1 VAVPLRAVVCTI
13 GSRYCINKPELATW
27 TCNLSPLESQK
38 GNSGKEKSV
47 LAAALGQES
56 MNWQRRL
63 GLWIGSCL
71 LILVVCCGVVIFLFF
86 HRFYPSVP
94 SPNFPPARDLATAQW
109 QDFEYFRRYLEVDQA
124 YSPAARR
131 QAKELLTE
139 YQTKA
144 GSLTPVQFDLAVSRI
159 VALADNGHSAV
170 YKGSL
175 SRRNN
180 RLPCRLY
187 HFSDGYYIIRA
198 RSASRQML
206 GGRVTAVDGIP
217 VDAVVDRMFEY
228 SGGPRNHYDQ
238 FISVFFLESP
248 ALLHAAG
255 LASLA
260 DRLRLHIVLPD
271 GSGQDETIIADPPDA
286 NAPHV
291 YSDSYLS
298 PQRIDGEG
306 EDWTTLLTPN
316 TKLPVFLQDYANPFQ
331 SVYWAND
338 RVYYVEF
345 RSNEDESG
353 HSIGKFEARVKR
365 EIVADRPRSV
375 VVDLRL
381 DQGGNFVTTAG
392 LMTNLGNLTESIEHV
407 YVLTSAWTFSA
418 GNVGVALLKQHGGR
432 KVTVIGETVGD
443 RIRLWAEGGDMTL
456 PNSKLDIGF
465 ATGLHDYTHPC
476 WRECGCFW
484 TLFFFPMHLATLA
497 PDIEVPYTFGDYAA
511 LRDPLLDRALTL
523 ATQERF
529 GSRFSGV
536 NSPTFVSSLPT
547 RHLNRSRAARFAAGT
562 ATTTNS
568 AIILGMR
575 VLWSS

>member
-1 VAVPLRAVVCTI
+1 LLIV
-13 GSRYCINKPELATW
+13 
-27 TCNLSPLESQK
+27 
-38 GNSGKEKSV
+38 
-47 LAAALGQES
+47 ALG
-56 MNWQRRL
+56 
-63 GLWIGSCL
+63 
-71 LILVVCCGVVIFLFF
+71 CGVVVFLFF
-86 HRFYPSVP
+86 HRFYPSIP
-94 SPNFPPARDLATAQW
+94 AAAFPLAQDQETAQR

-124 YSPAARR
+124 YSPEARR
-131 QAKELLTE
+131 EATRLLTG
-139 YQTKA
+139 YQAEA
-144 GSLTPVQFDLAVSRI
+144 GSLSPAQFDLAISRM

-198 RSASRQML
+198 RPACGRML
-206 GGRVTAVDGIP
+206 GAKVTALDGMP

-255 LASLA
+255 LASLS
-260 DRLRLHIVLPD
+260 DRLSLHLMLRD
-271 GSGQDETIIADPPDA
+271 GSERDETVIADPPDV

-298 PQRIDGEG
+298 PQRIDE
-306 EDWTTLLTPN
+306 ESDDWMTLLAPN
-316 TKLPVFLQDYANPFQ
+316 AALPVFLQDYANPFQ
-331 SVYWAND
+331 SVYWAD
-338 RVYYVEF
+338 KGVYYVEF
-345 RSNEDESG
+345 RSNEDEPG
-353 HSIGKFEARVKR
+353 HSIGEFVARVKR

-381 DQGGNFVTTAG
+381 DQGGNFVKTAG
-392 LMTNLGNLTESIEHV
+392 LMKNVANLTNSIEHV

-418 GNVGVALLKQHGGR
+418 GNVSVALLKQHGGS
-432 KVTVIGETVGD
+432 KVTVIGAEVGD
-443 RIRLWAEGGDMTL
+443 RIRIWAEGRDMTL

-476 WRECGCFW
+476 WRDPGCFW
-484 TLFFFPMHLATLA
+484 TLFFFPMHVATLA
-497 PDIEVPYTFGDYAA
+497 PDIPVPYSFEDYVA

-523 ATQERF
+523 AAQ
-529 GSRFSGV
+529 
-536 NSPTFVSSLPT
+536 LP
-547 RHLNRSRAARFAAGT
+547 
-562 ATTTNS
+562 
-568 AIILGMR
+568 
-575 VLWSS
+575 